1 MEKLKSF
8 RITALHM
15 EGFKSYSQP
24 TDLSFGDP
32 TVITGGNGRGK
43 SSIADA
49 IASLLPVCPFSEST
63 ALTGSTM
70 RIIRICLSACGLWTK
85 TERSMSCPA
94 PVRATV

>member
-24 TDLSFGDP
+24 TDLTFGDP

-49 IASLLPVCPFSEST
+49 IAFAVTGLPFFGEHRIDLLHSEDTIPLRYVNESGYQQSQIR
-63 ALTGSTM
+63 LFKKTG
-70 RIIRICLSACGLWTK
+70 I
-85 TERSMSCPA
+85 
-94 PVRATV
+94 

>member
-24 TDLSFGDP
+24 TDLTFGDP

-49 IASLLPVCPFSEST
+49 IAFAVTGLRDLLSITSNRRSEKSGFSTSIG
-63 ALTGSTM
+63 GSEQAFPQAD
-70 RIIRICLSACGLWTK
+70 LY
-85 TERSMSCPA
+85 E
-94 PVRATV
+94 